1 MRDIPLWQELIEN
14 HYNSSS
20 YTNKLKTKIEKLEK
34 ENEKLKERMKETA
47 NNYEQISEAY
57 YRLSEGINN
66 AIEEFK
72 TRYPKNAYG
81 EPELGGIAC
90 EFSLK
95 NVLEII
101 KRNIG
106 E

>member
-1 MRDIPLWQELIEN
+1 MTAKELR
-14 HYNSSS
+14 
-20 YTNKLKTKIEKLEK
+20 KLSRLELLELLLESAK

-90 EFSLK
+90 EFSLVT
-95 NVLEII
+95 VLEII
-101 KRNIG
+101 KKNIG